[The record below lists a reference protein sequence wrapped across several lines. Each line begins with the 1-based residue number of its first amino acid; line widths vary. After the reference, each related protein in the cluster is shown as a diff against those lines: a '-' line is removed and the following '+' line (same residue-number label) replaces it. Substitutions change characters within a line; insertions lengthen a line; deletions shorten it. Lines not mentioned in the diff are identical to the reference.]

1 MSGANEEMSE
11 SKRSGRLMALRSK
24 FKDLTLALKTKTLP
38 KRSRKISDKTDPLES
53 LYFRFVFKVNALVLM
68 MVVSVFLGLTFVIC
82 IISTSFTQSTLW
94 ALLGIFG
101 ASMIGVSWDELIEPK
116 VHLAF
121 LKRQRKLVKE
131 RFTENSS
138 EIHLLEEQ
146 LLIVSK
152 EYDKTAD
159 SDDAPLPLDDLYNWY
174 ASAGLPLSSSMKD
187 LFAEK
192 IKEKQ
197 EQNNLS
203 RARNESYKNEASR
216 IARLLEMYKSKRTPL
231 DSILKN
237 FHPGELLSEDRRDPS
252 SGLHPLEERIYK
264 IGDALESI
272 DPGSGKN
279 FVSEISVPFD
289 SLCRLSDLSRTSTG
303 NTAVTRAFHE
313 SMEVFKKRLAKE
325 ESRISKMEATRAEQE
340 QVVIRSLLA

>member
-24 FKDLTLALKTKTLP
+24 FEDLTLVLKTKTLP
-38 KRSRKISDKTDPLES
+38 KRSRKISDETDPLES
-53 LYFRFVFKVNALVLM
+53 LYSRFVFKVNALVVV
-68 MVVSVFLGLTFVIC
+68 MVVSLALGSTFAIC
-82 IISTSFTQSTLW
+82 ITSQSILW
-94 ALLGIFG
+94 ALLGDC
-101 ASMIGVSWDELIEPK
+101 SLVMIGVSWDELIEPK

-121 LKRQRKLVKE
+121 RKRQRELVKE

-138 EIHLLEEQ
+138 EIHPLEEQ

-174 ASAGLPLSSSMKD
+174 VSAGLPLSSSMKD
-187 LFAEK
+187 LFADK
-192 IKEKQ
+192 LKEKQ
-197 EQNNLS
+197 EQNSLS
-203 RARNESYKNEASR
+203 RARNESYENEASR
-216 IARLLEMYKSKRTPL
+216 IARLLEVYKSKRTPL
-231 DSILKN
+231 DSILED
-237 FHPGELLSEDRRDPS
+237 FHPGELLSEARRDPS
-252 SGLHPLEERIYK
+252 SELHPLAERIYK
-264 IGDALESI
+264 IDDALESI

-279 FVSEISVPFD
+279 FVAEISVPFD